1 MPESFSEL
9 FENSEIQQNVKPG
22 ALLMGTVVSMNREK
36 AIINVG
42 LKSEGFISLHEFKN
56 AKGELEITEGD
67 VVEVALDSIDD
78 GLGHTL
84 LSREKAKRIKMWQ
97 ELENAMNTK
106 EIVKGI
112 VTGSVKGGMTV
123 DIGVIKAFLPGS
135 LVDVRP
141 VKDFDFLLGQEIEAL
156 VIKMDEVRNNI
167 VISRKAVMQEVNSA
181 DREALIENLDTG
193 KEVEGIVKNLADYGA
208 FVDLG
213 GVDGLL
219 HITDISWQ
227 RVNHPS
233 EKLSIGDKIT
243 VKILNY
249 DKEKMRVSLGLKQ
262 LTPSPWDNIS
272 ERLPMGKKVLGVV
285 SNLTDYGAFVRIEEG
300 VEGLVHVS
308 EMDWTNANARPSKFV
323 KLGQEVDVVVLDVQ
337 ESKHRISLSM
347 KQAKENPWE
356 AFEGTHNKGDMINVT
371 VKSITDFG
379 LFVGLSGGIDGLI
392 HLADISWEKQSA
404 DQIVSTYSKGQELDV
419 VILNID
425 AEKERISLGIKQ
437 LTSDNFSQYAT
448 TNSKGSIVKGVIQE
462 VDAGQVTLGEI
473 MTILPFQNT
482 MSTFKVTGKQL
493 LAAIENGVSQV
504 EDGSGRFPQVSGMR
518 FSFDA
523 SKPANERVTSIE
535 IEESNGTFSA
545 LNLYGTYGMVSN
557 NFIRA
562 GGDGYKMFRSATD
575 IYDFGPDLADV
586 VVDYIKANP
595 GYSGFTNNR
604 ITQVK

>member
-1 MPESFSEL
+1 MSESFSEL
-9 FENSEIQQNVKPG
+9 FENSETQQNVKPG
-22 ALLMGTVVSMNREK
+22 VLLMGTVVSMNREK

-42 LKSEGFISLHEFKN
+42 LKSEGFISLNEFKDV
-56 AKGELEITEGD
+56 KGELEITEGD
-67 VVEVALDSIDD
+67 VVEVALESIDD

-84 LSREKAKRIKMWQ
+84 LSREKAKRIKMWR
-97 ELENAMNTK
+97 ELEAAMHSK
-106 EIVKGI
+106 EVVRGF
-112 VTGSVKGGMTV
+112 VTGSVKGGLTV

-141 VKDFDFLLGQEIEAL
+141 VKDFDFLQGQEIEAL

-181 DREALIENLDTG
+181 DREALIETLETG

-208 FVDLG
+208 FIDLG

-233 EKLSIGDKIT
+233 ERLSIGDKVK
-243 VKILNY
+243 VKILSY

-272 ERLPMGKKVLGVV
+272 ERLPIGKKVTGVV

-323 KLGQEVDVVVLDVQ
+323 KLGQEVDIVVLDVQ

-347 KQAKENPWE
+347 KKAKENPWE
-356 AFEGTHNKGDMINVT
+356 AFEGNYNRGDNINVAI
-371 VKSITDFG
+371 KSITDFG
-379 LFVGLSGGIDGLI
+379 LFVGLPGGIDGLI

-404 DQIVSTYSKGQELDV
+404 DQIVSNYSKGQELDV

-437 LTSDNFSQYAT
+437 LTSDNFTQYFSKNT
-448 TNSKGSIVKGVIQE
+448 KGSIVKGSVTE
-462 VDAGQVTLGEI
+462 VDTKGAVIELAEGITGYLKVSEI
-473 MTILPFQNT
+473 SQDRIEDASTILKQSVEVEVVIT
-482 MSTFKVTGKQL
+482 QIDRRARKVSLSMKKKESVEEKAAMENYKKQ
-493 LAAIENGVSQV
+493 S
-504 EDGSGRFPQVSGMR
+504 P
-518 FSFDA
+518 
-523 SKPANERVTSIE
+523 
-535 IEESNGTFSA
+535 ESNGST
-545 LNLYGTYGMVSN
+545 L
-557 NFIRA
+557 
-562 GGDGYKMFRSATD
+562 GDLLKE
-575 IYDFGPDLADV
+575 
-586 VVDYIKANP
+586 
-595 GYSGFTNNR
+595 
-604 ITQVK
+604 VKDK

>member
-1 MPESFSEL
+1 MSESFSEL
-9 FENSEIQQNVKPG
+9 FENGETQQNVKPG
-22 ALLMGTVVSMNREK
+22 SLLMGTVVSMNREK

-42 LKSEGFISLHEFKN
+42 LKSEGFISLNEFKDVR
-56 AKGELEITEGD
+56 GELEITEGD
-67 VVEVALDSIDD
+67 VVEVALESIDD

-97 ELENAMNTK
+97 ELEAAMHSK
-106 EIVKGI
+106 EVVRGL
-112 VTGSVKGGMTV
+112 VTGSVKGGLTV

-141 VKDFDFLLGQEIEAL
+141 VKDFDLLQGEEIEAL

-181 DREALIENLDTG
+181 DREALIETLATD

-233 EKLSIGDKIT
+233 ERLSIGDKIK
-243 VKILNY
+243 VKILSY

-262 LTPSPWDNIS
+262 LTPSPWDKIS
-272 ERLPMGKKVLGVV
+272 ERLPIGKKVSGVV

-337 ESKHRISLSM
+337 ESRHRISLSM

-356 AFEGTHNKGDMINVT
+356 AFEGSYNKGDNINVT

-379 LFVGLSGGIDGLI
+379 LFVGFPGGIDGLI

-404 DQIVSTYSKGQELDV
+404 DQIVSNYSKGQELDV

-437 LTSDNFSQYAT
+437 LTSDNFSLYVSANT
-448 TNSKGSIVKGVIQE
+448 KGSIIKGSVRE
-462 VDAGQVTLGEI
+462 VDAKGAVIELAEGITGYLKTSE
-473 MTILPFQNT
+473 
-482 MSTFKVTGKQL
+482 MSQDRIK
-493 LAAIENGVSQV
+493 
-504 EDGSGRFPQVSGMR
+504 
-518 FSFDA
+518 DA
-523 SKPANERVTSIE
+523 STVLKQGVEVEVAITQIDRRTRKISLSMKAKEFVEEKAAMENYNKQST
-535 IEESNGTFSA
+535 ESNGST
-545 LNLYGTYGMVSN
+545 L
-557 NFIRA
+557 
-562 GGDGYKMFRSATD
+562 GDLLKEAKD
-575 IYDFGPDLADV
+575 
-586 VVDYIKANP
+586 K
-595 GYSGFTNNR
+595 
-604 ITQVK
+604 

>member
-1 MPESFSEL
+1 MSESFSEL
-9 FENSEIQQNVKPG
+9 FENSEIQQNVKTG

-42 LKSEGFISLHEFKN
+42 LKSEGFISLNEFKDIN
-56 AKGELEITEGD
+56 GEIEIVEGD

-97 ELENAMNTK
+97 ELEAAMQSK
-106 EIVKGI
+106 EVVKGI
-112 VTGSVKGGMTV
+112 VTGSVKGGLTV

-141 VKDFDFLLGQEIEAL
+141 VKDFDFLIGQEIEAI

-167 VISRKAVMQEVNSA
+167 VISRKAVMQEANSA
-181 DREALIENLDTG
+181 DREALLETLEEG
-193 KEVEGIVKNLADYGA
+193 KEVEGMIKNLADYGA

-233 EKLSIGDKIT
+233 EKLTIGDKIT
-243 VKILNY
+243 VKILNF

-262 LTPSPWDNIS
+262 LTASPWDSIS
-272 ERLPMGKKVLGVV
+272 ERLPMGKKVSGVV

-323 KLGQEVDVVVLDVQ
+323 KLGQEVEVVILDVQ

-347 KQAKENPWE
+347 KQAQENPWD
-356 AFEGTHNKGDMINVT
+356 AFETNHSKGDKINVT
-371 VKSITDFG
+371 IKSITDFG
-379 LFVGLSGGIDGLI
+379 LFVGLPGGIDGLI
-392 HLADISWEKQSA
+392 HLADISWEKLSA
-404 DQIVSTYSKGQELDV
+404 DQIVSSYSKGQEIDV
-419 VILNID
+419 IVLNID

-437 LTSDNFSQYAT
+437 LGEDSFSLFAGA
-448 TNSKGSIVKGVIQE
+448 NKKGSIIKGTIAE
-462 VDAGQVTLGEI
+462 VDARGAVVELADNVSGYLKASEI
-473 MTILPFQNT
+473 
-482 MSTFKVTGKQL
+482 S
-493 LAAIENGVSQV
+493 EERV
-504 EDGSGRFPQVSGMR
+504 ED
-518 FSFDA
+518 A
-523 SKPANERVTSIE
+523 SSILKKGEE
-535 IEESNGTFSA
+535 IEAVITQIDRRARKLLLSIKAKDSVEEKEAMEDYNKQSSTSNGSK
-545 LNLYGTYGMVSN
+545 L
-557 NFIRA
+557 
-562 GGDGYKMFRSATD
+562 GDLLKEAKD
-575 IYDFGPDLADV
+575 
-586 VVDYIKANP
+586 K
-595 GYSGFTNNR
+595 
-604 ITQVK
+604 

>member
-1 MPESFSEL
+1 MSESFSEL
-9 FENSEIQQNVKPG
+9 FENSETQQNVKPG

-42 LKSEGFISLHEFKN
+42 LKSEGFISLNEFKD
-56 AKGELEITEGD
+56 ARGEIEITEGD
-67 VVEVALDSIDD
+67 VVEVALESIDD

-97 ELENAMNTK
+97 ELKAALNSK
-106 EIVKGI
+106 KVVRGF
-112 VTGSVKGGMTV
+112 VTGSVKGGLTV

-141 VKDFDFLLGQEIEAL
+141 VKDFDFLQGQEIEAL

-167 VISRKAVMQEVNSA
+167 VISRKAVMQEANSA
-181 DREALIENLDTG
+181 DREALIKTLATG
-193 KEVEGIVKNLADYGA
+193 KEIEGIVKNLADYGA

-213 GVDGLL
+213 GIDGLL

-243 VKILNY
+243 VKILSY
-249 DKEKMRVSLGLKQ
+249 DKENMRVSLGLKQ

-272 ERLPMGKKVLGVV
+272 ERLPMGKKVSGVV
-285 SNLTDYGAFVRIEEG
+285 SNLTDYGAFVRVEEG

-356 AFEGTHNKGDMINVT
+356 AFEGSYNKGDNINVT

-379 LFVGLSGGIDGLI
+379 LFVGLPGGIDGLI

-404 DQIVSTYSKGQELDV
+404 DQTVSAYSKGQELDV

-437 LTSDNFSQYAT
+437 LTSDSFSKYIS
-448 TNSKGSIVKGVIQE
+448 TNTKGSIVKGSVSE
-462 VDAGQVTLGEI
+462 VDAKGAIIELSENITGYLKVSEI
-473 MTILPFQNT
+473 SHERIEDA
-482 MSTFKVTGKQL
+482 STFLKQGNEVEVVITQIDRRTRKVSLSMK
-493 LAAIENGVSQV
+493 AKEVVEEKVAMENYKKKS
-504 EDGSGRFPQVSGMR
+504 P
-518 FSFDA
+518 
-523 SKPANERVTSIE
+523 
-535 IEESNGTFSA
+535 ESNGST
-545 LNLYGTYGMVSN
+545 L
-557 NFIRA
+557 
-562 GGDGYKMFRSATD
+562 GDLLKEA
-575 IYDFGPDLADV
+575 
-586 VVDYIKANP
+586 KE
-595 GYSGFTNNR
+595 
-604 ITQVK
+604 K

>member
-1 MPESFSEL
+1 MSESFSEL
-9 FENSEIQQNVKPG
+9 FENSETQQNVKPG
-22 ALLMGTVVSMNREK
+22 TLLMGTVVSMNREK

-42 LKSEGFISLHEFKN
+42 LKSEGFIPLNEFKDIR
-56 AKGELEITEGD
+56 GEIEITEGD
-67 VVEVALDSIDD
+67 VVEVALESIDD

-97 ELENAMNTK
+97 ELEAAMNSK
-106 EIVKGI
+106 KVVRGF
-112 VTGSVKGGMTV
+112 VTGSVKGGLTV

-141 VKDFDFLLGQEIEAL
+141 VKDFDFLQGQEIEAL

-167 VISRKAVMQEVNSA
+167 VISRKSVMQEANSA
-181 DREALIENLDTG
+181 DREALIKTLDTG

-213 GVDGLL
+213 GIDGLL

-249 DKEKMRVSLGLKQ
+249 DKENMRVSLGLKQ
-262 LTPSPWDNIS
+262 LTPSPWNNIS
-272 ERLPMGKKVLGVV
+272 ERLPMGKKISGVV

-356 AFEGTHNKGDMINVT
+356 AFEGSYNKGDNINVT

-379 LFVGLSGGIDGLI
+379 LFVGLPGGIDGLI
-392 HLADISWEKQSA
+392 HLADISWKKQSA

-437 LTSDNFSQYAT
+437 LTSDNFSEYIS
-448 TNSKGSIVKGVIQE
+448 TNTKGSIVKGSVSE
-462 VDAGQVTLGEI
+462 VDAKGAIIELSENITGYLKVSEI
-473 MTILPFQNT
+473 SYDRIEDASTILKQGNEVEVVIT
-482 MSTFKVTGKQL
+482 QIDRRTRKVSLSMK
-493 LAAIENGVSQV
+493 AKEVVEEKVAMENYKKES
-504 EDGSGRFPQVSGMR
+504 S
-518 FSFDA
+518 
-523 SKPANERVTSIE
+523 
-535 IEESNGTFSA
+535 ESNGST
-545 LNLYGTYGMVSN
+545 L
-557 NFIRA
+557 
-562 GGDGYKMFRSATD
+562 GDLLKEA
-575 IYDFGPDLADV
+575 
-586 VVDYIKANP
+586 KE
-595 GYSGFTNNR
+595 
-604 ITQVK
+604 K

>member
-1 MPESFSEL
+1 MSESFSEL

-42 LKSEGFISLHEFKN
+42 LKSEGFISLNEFTN
-56 AKGELEITEGD
+56 VNGEIEIVEGD
-67 VVEVALDSIDD
+67 VVEVALESIDD

-97 ELENAMNTK
+97 ELEAAMQS
-106 EIVKGI
+106 KGAVRGV
-112 VTGSVKGGMTV
+112 VTGSVKGGLTV

-141 VKDFDFLLGQEIEAL
+141 VKDFDFLIGQEIEAI

-167 VISRKAVMQEVNSA
+167 VISRKAIMQEANSA
-181 DREALIENLDTG
+181 DREALLETLEEG
-193 KEVEGIVKNLADYGA
+193 KEVEGVIKNLADYGA
-208 FVDLG
+208 FIDLG

-233 EKLSIGDKIT
+233 EKLTIGDKIK
-243 VKILNY
+243 VKVLNF

-262 LTPSPWDNIS
+262 LTSSPWESIS
-272 ERLPMGKKVLGVV
+272 ERLPMGKKVSGVV

-323 KLGQEVDVVVLDVQ
+323 KLGQEVEVVVLDVQ

-347 KQAKENPWE
+347 KQAQENPWE
-356 AFEGTHNKGDMINVT
+356 AFESNHSKGDKINVT
-371 VKSITDFG
+371 IKSITDFG
-379 LFVGLSGGIDGLI
+379 LFVGLPGGIDGLI
-392 HLADISWEKQSA
+392 HLADISWNKLSA
-404 DQIVSTYSKGQELDV
+404 DQIVSSYSKGQELDV

-437 LTSDNFSQYAT
+437 LGEDGFSQFASA
-448 TNSKGSIVKGVIQE
+448 NKKGSIVKGTVAE
-462 VDAGQVTLGEI
+462 VDARGAVVELADSVSGYLKASEI
-473 MTILPFQNT
+473 SL
-482 MSTFKVTGKQL
+482 
-493 LAAIENGVSQV
+493 ERV
-504 EDGSGRFPQVSGMR
+504 ED
-518 FSFDA
+518 A
-523 SKPANERVTSIE
+523 SSLLKKGEEIE
-535 IEESNGTFSA
+535 IAITQLDRKTRKVSLSIKAKDSVEEKEAMADYNKQSSTSNGSK
-545 LNLYGTYGMVSN
+545 L
-557 NFIRA
+557 
-562 GGDGYKMFRSATD
+562 GDLLKIAKD
-575 IYDFGPDLADV
+575 
-586 VVDYIKANP
+586 K
-595 GYSGFTNNR
+595 
-604 ITQVK
+604 

>member
-1 MPESFSEL
+1 MSETFSEL
-9 FENSEIQQNVKPG
+9 FENSESQQNVKVG

-36 AIINVG
+36 AVINVG
-42 LKSEGFISLHEFKN
+42 LKSEGFISLSQFKDVH
-56 AKGELEITEGD
+56 GEIEITEGD
-67 VVEVALDSIDD
+67 VVEVALESIDD

-97 ELENAMNTK
+97 ELETAMNSK
-106 EIVKGI
+106 EV
-112 VTGSVKGGMTV
+112 VTGVVTGVVKGGLTV

-141 VKDFDFLLGQEIEAL
+141 VKDFDYLQGQEIEAI

-181 DREALIENLDTG
+181 DREALLETLEEG
-193 KEVEGIVKNLADYGA
+193 KEIEGIVKNLADYGA

-213 GVDGLL
+213 GIDGLL

-233 EKLSIGDKIT
+233 EKLTIGDKIT
-243 VKILNY
+243 VKVLNY

-262 LTPSPWDNIS
+262 LTPSPWDSIS
-272 ERLPMGKKVLGVV
+272 ERFPIGKKVTGEV

-347 KQAKENPWE
+347 KQAQENPWE
-356 AFEGTHNKGDMINVT
+356 AFEGNFTKGDKINVT
-371 VKSITDFG
+371 IKSITDFG
-379 LFVGLSGGIDGLI
+379 LFVGLPGGIDGLV

-404 DQIVSTYSKGQELDV
+404 DQIVSSYSKGQELDV

-437 LTSDNFSQYAT
+437 LTEDDFSQYA
-448 TNSKGSIVKGVIQE
+448 NANGKGSIVKGKAVE
-462 VDAGQVTLGEI
+462 VDARGAVLELAEGITGYLRVSEISQDRIEDASTVIKQDAELEVIITQIDSRTRKIALSFKAKDSVEEKAAMDDYNAQSSESSSSTLGD
-473 MTILPFQNT
+473 
-482 MSTFKVTGKQL
+482 L
-493 LAAIENGVSQV
+493 LKEAKDN
-504 EDGSGRFPQVSGMR
+504 
-518 FSFDA
+518 
-523 SKPANERVTSIE
+523 
-535 IEESNGTFSA
+535 
-545 LNLYGTYGMVSN
+545 
-557 NFIRA
+557 
-562 GGDGYKMFRSATD
+562 
-575 IYDFGPDLADV
+575 
-586 VVDYIKANP
+586 
-595 GYSGFTNNR
+595 
-604 ITQVK
+604 

>member
-1 MPESFSEL
+1 MSESFSEL
-9 FENSEIQQNVKPG
+9 FENSETQQNVKPG

-42 LKSEGFISLHEFKN
+42 LKSEGFISLNEFKDVR
-56 AKGELEITEGD
+56 GEIEITEGD
-67 VVEVALDSIDD
+67 VVEVALESIDD

-97 ELENAMNTK
+97 ELEAAMNSK
-106 EIVKGI
+106 KVVRGF
-112 VTGSVKGGMTV
+112 VTGSVKGGLTV

-141 VKDFDFLLGQEIEAL
+141 VKDFDFLQGQEIEAL

-167 VISRKAVMQEVNSA
+167 VISRKAVMQEANSA
-181 DREALIENLDTG
+181 DREALIKTLETG
-193 KEVEGIVKNLADYGA
+193 KEIEGIVKNLADYGA

-213 GVDGLL
+213 GIDGLL

-249 DKEKMRVSLGLKQ
+249 DKENMRVSLGLKQ

-356 AFEGTHNKGDMINVT
+356 AFEGSHNKGDSINVT

-379 LFVGLSGGIDGLI
+379 LFVGLPGGIDGLI
-392 HLADISWEKQSA
+392 HLADISWKKQSA

-437 LTSDNFSQYAT
+437 LTSDNFSKYIS
-448 TNSKGSIVKGVIQE
+448 TNTKGSIVKGSVVE
-462 VDAGQVTLGEI
+462 VDSKGAIIELSENITGYIKVSEI
-473 MTILPFQNT
+473 SHDRIEDA
-482 MSTFKVTGKQL
+482 STFLKQGNEVEVVITQIDRRTRKVSLSMK
-493 LAAIENGVSQV
+493 AKEDVEEKVAMENYKKKS
-504 EDGSGRFPQVSGMR
+504 P
-518 FSFDA
+518 
-523 SKPANERVTSIE
+523 
-535 IEESNGTFSA
+535 ESNGST
-545 LNLYGTYGMVSN
+545 L
-557 NFIRA
+557 
-562 GGDGYKMFRSATD
+562 GDLLKEA
-575 IYDFGPDLADV
+575 
-586 VVDYIKANP
+586 KE
-595 GYSGFTNNR
+595 
-604 ITQVK
+604 K

>member
-1 MPESFSEL
+1 MSESFSEL
-9 FENSEIQQNVKPG
+9 FENSETQQNVKPG

-42 LKSEGFISLHEFKN
+42 LKSEGYISLNEFKDVR
-56 AKGELEITEGD
+56 GELEITEGD
-67 VVEVALDSIDD
+67 VVEVALESIDD

-84 LSREKAKRIKMWQ
+84 LSRDKAKRIKMWR
-97 ELENAMNTK
+97 ELEAAMHSK
-106 EIVKGI
+106 EVVRGF

-141 VKDFDFLLGQEIEAL
+141 VKDFDFLKGQEIEAL

-167 VISRKAVMQEVNSA
+167 VISRKAVMQEINSA
-181 DREALIENLDTG
+181 DREALIESLDTG

-208 FVDLG
+208 FIDLG

-233 EKLSIGDKIT
+233 EKLSIGDKIK
-243 VKILNY
+243 VKILSY

-272 ERLPMGKKVLGVV
+272 ERLPMGKKVVGVV
-285 SNLTDYGAFVRIEEG
+285 SNLTDYGAFVRVEEG

-356 AFEGTHNKGDMINVT
+356 AFEGSYNKGDNINVT

-379 LFVGLSGGIDGLI
+379 LFVGLPGSIDGLI

-404 DQIVSTYSKGQELDV
+404 DQIVSNYSKGQELDV
-419 VILNID
+419 VVLNID

-437 LTSDNFSQYAT
+437 LTSDNFSQYVSANT
-448 TNSKGSIVKGVIQE
+448 KGSIVKGSVTEVNAKGAVIE
-462 VDAGQVTLGEI
+462 
-473 MTILPFQNT
+473 
-482 MSTFKVTGKQL
+482 
-493 LAAIENGVSQV
+493 LAAGITGYLKVSEISQDRIE
-504 EDGSGRFPQVSGMR
+504 
-518 FSFDA
+518 DA
-523 SKPANERVTSIE
+523 STVLKQGVEVEVVITKIDRRTRKVSLSMKAKESVEEKTAMENYKKKSP
-535 IEESNGTFSA
+535 ESNGST
-545 LNLYGTYGMVSN
+545 L
-557 NFIRA
+557 
-562 GGDGYKMFRSATD
+562 GDLLKE
-575 IYDFGPDLADV
+575 
-586 VVDYIKANP
+586 
-595 GYSGFTNNR
+595 
-604 ITQVK
+604 VKDK

>member
-1 MPESFSEL
+1 MSESFSEL
-9 FENSEIQQNVKPG
+9 FENSESQQNVKVG

-36 AIINVG
+36 AVINVG
-42 LKSEGFISLHEFKN
+42 LKSEGFISLNQFKD
-56 AKGELEITEGD
+56 AHGEIEISEGD
-67 VVEVALDSIDD
+67 IVEVALESIDD

-97 ELENAMNTK
+97 ELETAMTSK
-106 EIVKGI
+106 EV
-112 VTGSVKGGMTV
+112 VTGVVTGVVKGGLTV

-141 VKDFDFLLGQEIEAL
+141 VKDFDYLQGQEIEAI

-181 DREALIENLDTG
+181 DREALLDTLEEG
-193 KEVEGIVKNLADYGA
+193 KEIEGIVKNLADYGA

-213 GVDGLL
+213 GIDGLL

-233 EKLSIGDKIT
+233 EKLAIGDKIT

-272 ERLPMGKKVLGVV
+272 ERLPIGKKVTGEV
-285 SNLTDYGAFVRIEEG
+285 SNLTDYGAFVRIEAG

-323 KLGQEVDVVVLDVQ
+323 KLGQEVEVVVLDVQ
-337 ESKHRISLSM
+337 EARHRISLSM
-347 KQAKENPWE
+347 KQAQANPWE
-356 AFEGTHNKGDMINVT
+356 SFEGDFMKGDKINVV

-379 LFVGLSGGIDGLI
+379 LFVGLPGGIDGLI

-404 DQIVSTYSKGQELDV
+404 DQIVSDFSKGQELDV

-437 LTSDNFSQYAT
+437 LTDDDFSQYA
-448 TNSKGSIVKGVIQE
+448 NSNGKGSMVKGTAVE
-462 VDAGQVTLGEI
+462 VDARGAVIELAEGITGYLRVSEI
-473 MTILPFQNT
+473 SQDRIEDASTVIKQGAELELVITQIDRRSRKIALSIKAKDSVEEKAVMDDYNAQASGTGS
-482 MSTFKVTGKQL
+482 STFGDLLKQ
-493 LAAIENGVSQV
+493 AK
-504 EDGSGRFPQVSGMR
+504 D
-518 FSFDA
+518 
-523 SKPANERVTSIE
+523 K
-535 IEESNGTFSA
+535 
-545 LNLYGTYGMVSN
+545 
-557 NFIRA
+557 
-562 GGDGYKMFRSATD
+562 
-575 IYDFGPDLADV
+575 
-586 VVDYIKANP
+586 
-595 GYSGFTNNR
+595 
-604 ITQVK
+604 

>member
-1 MPESFSEL
+1 MSESFSEL
-9 FENSEIQQNVKPG
+9 FENSEIQQNVKTG

-42 LKSEGFISLHEFKN
+42 LKSEGFISLDEFKN
-56 AKGELEITEGD
+56 INGEIEIVEGD

-97 ELENAMNTK
+97 ELEAAMQSK
-106 EIVKGI
+106 EVVKGI
-112 VTGSVKGGMTV
+112 VTGSVKGGLTV

-141 VKDFDFLLGQEIEAL
+141 VKDFDFLIGQEIEAI

-167 VISRKAVMQEVNSA
+167 VISRKAVMQEANSA
-181 DREALIENLDTG
+181 DREALLETLEEG
-193 KEVEGIVKNLADYGA
+193 KEVEGMIKNLADYGA

-233 EKLSIGDKIT
+233 EKLTIGDKIT
-243 VKILNY
+243 VKILNF

-262 LTPSPWDNIS
+262 LTASPWDSIS
-272 ERLPMGKKVLGVV
+272 ERLPMGKKVSGVV

-323 KLGQEVDVVVLDVQ
+323 KLGQEVEVVILDVQ

-347 KQAKENPWE
+347 KQAQENPWD
-356 AFEGTHNKGDMINVT
+356 AFETNHSKGDKINVT
-371 VKSITDFG
+371 IKSITDFG
-379 LFVGLSGGIDGLI
+379 LFVGLPGGIDGLI
-392 HLADISWEKQSA
+392 HLADISWEKLSA
-404 DQIVSTYSKGQELDV
+404 DQIVSSYSKGQEIDV
-419 VILNID
+419 IVLNID

-437 LTSDNFSQYAT
+437 LGEDSFSLFAGA
-448 TNSKGSIVKGVIQE
+448 NKKGSIIKGTIAE
-462 VDAGQVTLGEI
+462 VDARGAVVELADNVSGYLKASEI
-473 MTILPFQNT
+473 
-482 MSTFKVTGKQL
+482 S
-493 LAAIENGVSQV
+493 EERV
-504 EDGSGRFPQVSGMR
+504 ED
-518 FSFDA
+518 A
-523 SKPANERVTSIE
+523 SSILKKGEE
-535 IEESNGTFSA
+535 IEAVITQIDRRARKLLLSIKAKDSVEEKEAMEDYNKQSSTSNGSK
-545 LNLYGTYGMVSN
+545 L
-557 NFIRA
+557 
-562 GGDGYKMFRSATD
+562 GDLLKEAKD
-575 IYDFGPDLADV
+575 
-586 VVDYIKANP
+586 K
-595 GYSGFTNNR
+595 
-604 ITQVK
+604 

>member
-1 MPESFSEL
+1 MSESFSEL

-42 LKSEGFISLHEFKN
+42 LKSEGFISLNEFKDP
-56 AKGELEITEGD
+56 KGVLEITEGD
-67 VVEVALDSIDD
+67 VVEVALESIDD

-97 ELENAMNTK
+97 ELEAAMNSK
-106 EIVKGI
+106 EVVKGI

-141 VKDFDFLLGQEIEAL
+141 VKDFDFLLGQEIEAI

-233 EKLSIGDKIT
+233 EKLAIGDKIT

-272 ERLPMGKKVLGVV
+272 ERLPMGKKVSGVV

-323 KLGQEVDVVVLDVQ
+323 KLGQEVDVVILDVQ

-356 AFEGTHNKGDMINVT
+356 AFEGSHNKNDTINVT
-371 VKSITDFG
+371 IKSITDFG
-379 LFVGLSGGIDGLI
+379 LFVGLPGGIDGLI
-392 HLADISWEKQSA
+392 HLADISWEKQSP
-404 DQIVSTYSKGQELDV
+404 DQIVSTFSKGQELDV

-448 TNSKGSIVKGVIQE
+448 SNPKGSVVKGTIHE
-462 VDAGQVTLGEI
+462 VDARGAVIELAEGITGYLKSSEISQDRVEDASTVLKQGAEVEVAIILIDKRTRKVSLSMKAKDSVEEKAAMEDYNNQSSQSAGSTLGD
-473 MTILPFQNT
+473 
-482 MSTFKVTGKQL
+482 L
-493 LAAIENGVSQV
+493 LKEAK
-504 EDGSGRFPQVSGMR
+504 D
-518 FSFDA
+518 
-523 SKPANERVTSIE
+523 K
-535 IEESNGTFSA
+535 
-545 LNLYGTYGMVSN
+545 
-557 NFIRA
+557 
-562 GGDGYKMFRSATD
+562 
-575 IYDFGPDLADV
+575 
-586 VVDYIKANP
+586 
-595 GYSGFTNNR
+595 
-604 ITQVK
+604 

>member
-1 MPESFSEL
+1 MSESFSEL
-9 FENSEIQQNVKPG
+9 FENSEIQHNVKPG
-22 ALLMGTVVSMNREK
+22 ALLMGTVVSLNREK
-36 AIINVG
+36 AIVNVG
-42 LKSEGFISLHEFKN
+42 LKSEGFISLNEFKDVN
-56 AKGELEITEGD
+56 GELEITEGD
-67 VVEVALDSIDD
+67 VVEVALESIDD

-97 ELENAMNTK
+97 ELETAMQSK
-106 EIVKGI
+106 EVVRGL
-112 VTGSVKGGMTV
+112 VTGSVKGGLTV
-123 DIGVIKAFLPGS
+123 DIGIIKAFLPGS

-181 DREALIENLDTG
+181 DREALIETLDTD
-193 KEVEGIVKNLADYGA
+193 KEIEGIVKNLADYGA
-208 FVDLG
+208 FIDLG

-262 LTPSPWDNIS
+262 LTPSPWDKIS
-272 ERLPMGKKVLGVV
+272 ERLPMGKKVSGVV

-356 AFEGTHNKGDMINVT
+356 AFEGNHNKGEKINVT

-379 LFVGLSGGIDGLI
+379 LFVGLPGGIDGLI

-404 DQIVSTYSKGQELDV
+404 DQIVSTYSKGQELEV
-419 VILNID
+419 IILNID

-437 LTSDNFSQYAT
+437 LTSDDFFQYT
-448 TNSKGSIVKGVIQE
+448 SLNTKGSIVKGIVIE
-462 VDAGQVTLGEI
+462 VDSKGALIELAEGITGYLKVSEI
-473 MTILPFQNT
+473 
-482 MSTFKVTGKQL
+482 SKDR
-493 LAAIENGVSQV
+493 IE
-504 EDGSGRFPQVSGMR
+504 
-518 FSFDA
+518 DA
-523 SKPANERVTSIE
+523 STVLKQSAEVEVIITQIDKRTRKISLSIKAKE
-535 IEESNGTFSA
+535 SVEEKAVMEDYKKQSSESNGST
-545 LNLYGTYGMVSN
+545 L
-557 NFIRA
+557 
-562 GGDGYKMFRSATD
+562 GDLLK
-575 IYDFGPDLADV
+575 
-586 VVDYIKANP
+586 K
-595 GYSGFTNNR
+595 
-604 ITQVK
+604 VKDK